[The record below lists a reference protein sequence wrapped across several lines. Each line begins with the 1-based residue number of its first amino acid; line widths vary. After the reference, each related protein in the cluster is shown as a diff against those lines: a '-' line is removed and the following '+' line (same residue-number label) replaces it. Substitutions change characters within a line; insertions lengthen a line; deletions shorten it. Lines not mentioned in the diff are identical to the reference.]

1 MKYNYSVLLVMLASF
16 LAPMVATAAAGDA
29 SVAFVQASRLLRES
43 PQIKQLEVQVREEF
57 SPRNKRLIE
66 MQKQIKVLEEKLE
79 QDGAK
84 LNPSEQRRLR
94 HDIRTRRLK
103 YKHARDELN
112 QDKQLRFEEE
122 KERIMRIIG
131 EVIGAVAEDQKIDLV
146 LQSGV
151 LWFSPKVDIT
161 DQVLER
167 LRKLD
172 QAAPK

>member
-1 MKYNYSVLLVMLASF
+1 MKFRYHFVIALVFAMLAPS
-16 LAPMVATAAAGDA
+16 ATLAAGEVN
-29 SVAFVQASRLLRES
+29 VAFVQASRLLRES
-43 PQIKQLEVQVREEF
+43 PQIRQLEVQVREEF
-57 SPRNKRLIE
+57 APRNKRLIE
-66 MQKQIKVLEEKLE
+66 MQKLIKTLEDKLE
-79 QDGAK
+79 QDGES
-84 LNPSEQRRLR
+84 LNPSEQRRLK

-112 QDKQLRFEEE
+112 QDRQLRFEEE

-131 EVIGAVAEDQKIDLV
+131 EVIGQVAQDDKIDMV

-161 DQVLER
+161 DKVLDR

-172 QAAPK
+172 EGAKK